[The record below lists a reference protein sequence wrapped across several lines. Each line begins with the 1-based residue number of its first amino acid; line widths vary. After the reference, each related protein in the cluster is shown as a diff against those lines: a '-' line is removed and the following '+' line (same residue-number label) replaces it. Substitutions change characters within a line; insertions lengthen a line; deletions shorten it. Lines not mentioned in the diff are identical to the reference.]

1 MLLDN
6 TIRKAGGVSD
16 RDKLRTA
23 MRAGDFPTTRGTFKF
38 NNNHFPI
45 QNIYLREAVK
55 EADGS
60 YVTKTRGVII
70 SAHGDSY
77 AKSCGMK
84 W

>member
-1 MLLDN
+1 MFLDN
-6 TIRKAGGVSD
+6 AIRKAGGISD
-16 RDKLRTA
+16 RAKLRAA

-45 QNIYLREAVK
+45 QNIYLREAVN
-55 EADGS
+55 DNGN
-60 YVTKTRGVII
+60 YVTKTRRVII

-77 AKSCGMK
+77 AKSCPMK

>member
-1 MLLDN
+1 
-6 TIRKAGGVSD
+6 
-16 RDKLRTA
+16 
-23 MRAGDFPTTRGTFKF
+23 
-38 NNNHFPI
+38 
-45 QNIYLREAVK
+45 LREAVK